1 MLGGAVNSPVIGS
14 RVTVELHRAAVAQV
28 AVGSNVPLPRSV
40 DGLKPANLSAF
51 SLAMVLCTV
60 TYGSAA
66 GRLMNDLVRRTIRVE
81 DGHMKPNGLSGDT
94 SKLWPAVSANR
105 DDVVDMRLHG
115 WQQRVSG

>member
-14 RVTVELHRAAVAQV
+14 RVTVELHRAAVARV
-28 AVGSNVPLPRSV
+28 AVGSNVPLPSSV

-66 GRLMNDLVRRTIRVE
+66 GRLMNDLVRRSHYDKRQGGGT
-81 DGHMKPNGLSGDT
+81 LSGMGP
-94 SKLWPAVSANR
+94 K
-105 DDVVDMRLHG
+105 G
-115 WQQRVSG
+115 KEI